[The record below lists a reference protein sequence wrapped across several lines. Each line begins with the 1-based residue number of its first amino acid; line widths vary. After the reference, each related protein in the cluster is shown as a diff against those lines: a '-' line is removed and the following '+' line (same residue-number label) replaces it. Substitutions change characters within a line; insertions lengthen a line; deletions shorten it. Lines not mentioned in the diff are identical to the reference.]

1 MQASRCAFWQL
12 QWLPHEYRADG
23 QGMDTWKTILTDR
36 EMRIATA
43 IEGDISCDG
52 DVFSAIARRAGTDE
66 ATVLEVIQ
74 DLKKRGIIR
83 RFGAVLRHQRAGF
96 TENALVVWAVP
107 DNDLDRAGSLMA
119 RRPEITHCYERR
131 PPFQEV
137 YTLFTMVHGGARP
150 LANIIKDI
158 SSELGT
164 ENYLVLKSEEEFKK
178 ASMRYFQQ

>member
-1 MQASRCAFWQL
+1 
-12 QWLPHEYRADG
+12 
-23 QGMDTWKTILTDR
+23 MDAWKKLLTER
-36 EMRIATA
+36 ETGVATA
-43 IEGDISCDG
+43 IEGDISCEG
-52 DVFSAIARRAGTDE
+52 DVFSRIARRAGTDE

-74 DLKKRGIIR
+74 DLKDRGIIR

-119 RRPEITHCYERR
+119 RRPEITHCYERT
-131 PPFQEV
+131 PPFQGI

-150 LANIIKDI
+150 LAKIIEEI
-158 SSELGT
+158 SSEIGT
-164 ENYLVLKSEEEFKK
+164 ENYLVLKSVEEFKK